1 MTATSWHVC
10 SQSRSITHL
19 LASSTGV
26 LVKHLLAVRVRE
38 NLKGLEVE
46 KEALLYIYVVV
57 DKNCFLEHRSP
68 ELHAG
73 DFWEYITVLFSK
85 ISSDACIIHWPFSSQ
100 SRYDQLR
107 PSVPSLCSPLGPVDG
122 SFSLLTHLWVAFSLF
137 LGTLLTVRMALT

>member
-26 LVKHLLAVRVRE
+26 LVKHLLAVRVPE

-57 DKNCFLEHRSP
+57 DKNCFLEHRKHTEDS
-68 ELHAG
+68 
-73 DFWEYITVLFSK
+73 WEYITVLFSK
-85 ISSDACIIHWPFSSQ
+85 ISSDVCIIYWPFSSQ
-100 SRYDQLR
+100 
-107 PSVPSLCSPLGPVDG
+107 
-122 SFSLLTHLWVAFSLF
+122 
-137 LGTLLTVRMALT
+137 